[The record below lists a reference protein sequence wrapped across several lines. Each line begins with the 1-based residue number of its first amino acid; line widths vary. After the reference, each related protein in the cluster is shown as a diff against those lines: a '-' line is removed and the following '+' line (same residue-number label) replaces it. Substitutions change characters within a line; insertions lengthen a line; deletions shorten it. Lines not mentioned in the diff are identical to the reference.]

1 MYEGTRGIRIG
12 KSVKRKIV
20 LMLSV
25 LGVMV
30 ILACFLNSSALK
42 YVAGFNDSIAEEVE
56 NLKMKVT
63 DFIMSQSTKDINKFN
78 NKFSSIL
85 Y

>member
-1 MYEGTRGIRIG
+1 MKFSNKDIELFNEAGI
-12 KSVKRKIV
+12 SVEDK
-20 LMLSV
+20 
-25 LGVMV
+25 
-30 ILACFLNSSALK
+30 N
-42 YVAGFNDSIAEEVE
+42 YTTEEVE

-85 Y
+85 H

>member
-1 MYEGTRGIRIG
+1 MKFSNKDIELFNEAGICIED
-12 KSVKRKIV
+12 KNYIT
-20 LMLSV
+20 
-25 LGVMV
+25 
-30 ILACFLNSSALK
+30 
-42 YVAGFNDSIAEEVE
+42 EEVE

>member
-1 MYEGTRGIRIG
+1 MKFSNKDIELFNEAGI
-12 KSVKRKIV
+12 SVEDKNYTTEK
-20 LMLSV
+20 
-25 LGVMV
+25 
-30 ILACFLNSSALK
+30 
-42 YVAGFNDSIAEEVE
+42 VE

-63 DFIMSQSTKDINKFN
+63 DFIMSQSTKDINKYN

>member
-1 MYEGTRGIRIG
+1 MKFSNKDIELFNEAGI
-12 KSVKRKIV
+12 SVEDKNYTK
-20 LMLSV
+20 
-25 LGVMV
+25 
-30 ILACFLNSSALK
+30 
-42 YVAGFNDSIAEEVE
+42 EEVE

>member
-1 MYEGTRGIRIG
+1 MQFSNKDIQLFNEAGI
-12 KSVKRKIV
+12 SVEDK
-20 LMLSV
+20 
-25 LGVMV
+25 
-30 ILACFLNSSALK
+30 N
-42 YVAGFNDSIAEEVE
+42 YTTEEVE

>member
-1 MYEGTRGIRIG
+1 MKFSNKDIELFNEAGI
-12 KSVKRKIV
+12 SVEDK
-20 LMLSV
+20 
-25 LGVMV
+25 
-30 ILACFLNSSALK
+30 N
-42 YVAGFNDSIAEEVE
+42 YTTEEVE

-63 DFIMSQSTKDINKFN
+63 DFIMSQSTKDINKYN

>member
-1 MYEGTRGIRIG
+1 MKFSNKDIELFNEAGI
-12 KSVKRKIV
+12 
-20 LMLSV
+20 
-25 LGVMV
+25 
-30 ILACFLNSSALK
+30 
-42 YVAGFNDSIAEEVE
+42 YVEDKNYTTEEVE

-85 Y
+85 K

>member
-1 MYEGTRGIRIG
+1 MKFSNKDIE
-12 KSVKRKIV
+12 
-20 LMLSV
+20 L
-25 LGVMV
+25 
-30 ILACFLNSSALK
+30 
-42 YVAGFNDSIAEEVE
+42 FNEAEICVEDKNYTTEEVE

-63 DFIMSQSTKDINKFN
+63 DFIMSQSTKDINKYN